1 MARASRGAWVR
12 FNVVR
17 TDRRGRF
24 RTRYRF
30 QQPGA
35 AVFRFR
41 ALSLSE
47 AAYPVPRGRLEH
59 REGAQGLREP
69 ETGLEP
75 VTTALQERCSTS

>member
-35 AVFRFR
+35 ALFRFR

-47 AAYPVPRGRLEH
+47 AAYPYLAGGSNIV
-59 REGAQGLREP
+59 EGAQGLREP

>member
-17 TDRRGRF
+17 TDGRGRF
-24 RTRYRF
+24 RARYRF

-35 AVFRFR
+35 ALYRFR

-47 AAYPVPRGRLEH
+47 APTR
-59 REGAQGLREP
+59 
-69 ETGLEP
+69 
-75 VTTALQERCSTS
+75 TSRAARTS